1 MKERTLSL
9 VGLLSGDACCSA
21 ADLATRLGVSDRT
34 VRSTIRSFN
43 ERASVYGARI
53 ETVYGRGYR
62 LVVDDPDALSSHLRR
77 EQGSGAIPR
86 TPRERRQYLL
96 EYLLTTSDYVRKS
109 DLEER
114 LFVSTKVLT
123 EDLHE
128 VESVLSEYG
137 LALERRPNHGVRV
150 TGSEFDRRL
159 CIASVIEQFSWNL
172 PDEGSPSSEVIEHV
186 LSLIRQTLDEA
197 DLSVPETVLY
207 SLSVHVLV
215 AARRIR
221 AGAYVPVS
229 DGERAQL
236 DQATIA
242 AARAIAEAVGGQL
255 GVTFPDEE
263 VDYLAIHLS
272 GKRSFEE
279 APDAGNITITS
290 DVDETVRAMIARVDD
305 AYPFGLG
312 SDLELHMNLCRHV
325 GPLGVRLH
333 YGMHLKNP
341 LLPEIREKYFLA
353 YSMAALACTVLEEKY
368 DAKVSEDEVGYV
380 ALALALALERRR
392 TGVARKRILL
402 VYGSGATSAQLVKYK
417 YEQEFADCTETIETV
432 NAASLG
438 SVDFSRFDYVLSTVP
453 VRTKVPVPILRVSLF
468 SDWGQIDEVRRVI
481 ESDGFDWISAYYHEE
496 LFVAHL
502 DACTR
507 EEALARLCALVGEEC
522 GLQGE
527 LLDLVLKRERLAPTS
542 FGNRVAMP
550 HPIRTVSEQTFV
562 CVGVL
567 DKPIRWVDREVQ
579 VVFLVSVA
587 RSKRSDIQRF
597 YQTTARYLMDER
609 AISHLIERRSY
620 EELVRGL
627 EATRTD

>member
-1 MKERTLSL
+1 MDERTIAL
-9 VGLLSGDACCSA
+9 VGLLSGDACRSA
-21 ADLATRLGVSDRT
+21 SDLAARLGVSDRT

-43 ERASVYGARI
+43 ERSADYGARI

-62 LVVDDPDALSSHLRR
+62 LVVDDPDALAAYITR
-77 EQGSGAIPR
+77 EEGSAAIPR

-96 EYLLTTSDYVRKS
+96 EYLLTTSGYVRKS

-123 EDLHE
+123 DDLRE
-128 VESVLSEYG
+128 VEAVLSDYN
-137 LALERRPNHGVRV
+137 LALERRPNHGIRV

-159 CIASVIEQFSWNL
+159 CIAAVIEQLSWN
-172 PDEGSPSSEVIEHV
+172 PDDDGSPSSETIERM
-186 LSLIRQTLDEA
+186 LALIRQTLA
-197 DLSVPETVLY
+197 KTGLSVPETVLY
-207 SLSVHVLV
+207 SLSVHVIV

-221 AGAYVPVS
+221 AGVYVPMS
-229 DGERAQL
+229 DVERAWL
-236 DQATIA
+236 DPTAIS
-242 AARAIAEAVGGQL
+242 AARAVAQTVGGEL
-255 GVTFPDEE
+255 GVTFPEEE

-272 GKRSFEE
+272 GKRSLEE
-279 APDAGNITITS
+279 APDAGNITIAS
-290 DVDETVRAMIARVDD
+290 DVDETVRVMIARVDD
-305 AYPFGLG
+305 AYPFGLS

-368 DAKVSEDEVGYV
+368 NAVVSEDEVGYV
-380 ALALALALERRR
+380 ALAIALALERRR
-392 TGVARKRILL
+392 TGAARKRILL
-402 VYGSGATSAQLVKYK
+402 VCGSGVTSAQLVKYK
-417 YEQEFADCTETIETV
+417 YEQEFADCIETIETV
-432 NAASLG
+432 NAASLD

-453 VRTKVPVPILRVSLF
+453 IKTKVPLPILRVSLF
-468 SDWGQIDEVRRVI
+468 SDQGQIDEVRRVI
-481 ESDGFDWISAYYHEE
+481 ESDGFGWIGAYYHEE
-496 LFVAHL
+496 LFVARL
-502 DACTR
+502 DARTR
-507 EEALARLCALVGEEC
+507 DEALARLCALVGEER

-527 LLDLVLKRERLAPTS
+527 LLDLVLERERLAPTS

-567 DKPIRWVDREVQ
+567 DRPIQWAEREVQ

-587 RSKRSDIQRF
+587 RSKRPDIQRF

-609 AISHLIERRSY
+609 AVSRLIEKRSY

-627 EATRTD
+627 EATRID